1 MNEPSFQ
8 LQKRRKINLK
18 KVERDITMDN
28 RRHCPQESE
37 NWFLRSEKNEKK
49 NVTYYNGVAL
59 QKMVSHKQRYT
70 LCVV

>member
-1 MNEPSFQ
+1 
-8 LQKRRKINLK
+8 
-18 KVERDITMDN
+18 MDN